1 MPRTK
6 LDEPVKVDWVKAGI
20 LERKLAL
27 KLEWADI
34 AAKAHCNPD
43 HLRALVSKKHTDDWN
58 PEIRRAVCRA
68 LGLSIKT
75 TLSVVTDSGVE
86 LD

>member
-6 LDEPVKVDWVKAGI
+6 LDEPVKIDWIKAAI
-20 LERKLAL
+20 LERKLAK

-34 AAKAHCNPD
+34 AAKAHCD
-43 HLRALVSKKHTDDWN
+43 SDYLRALMSRKPTDDWN

-68 LGLSIKT
+68 LGISVKT
-75 TLSVVTDSGVE
+75 ILTVATDNEVE
-86 LD
+86 LG